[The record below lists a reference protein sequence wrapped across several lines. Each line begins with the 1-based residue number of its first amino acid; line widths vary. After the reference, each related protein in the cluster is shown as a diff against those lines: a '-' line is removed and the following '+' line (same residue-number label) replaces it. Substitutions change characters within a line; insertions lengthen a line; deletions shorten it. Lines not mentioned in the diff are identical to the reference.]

1 MATFVAMEQ
10 AAAATVAAMGT
21 TTMAAAAY
29 RGAGATVAT
38 FSVEQTAT
46 ATVAAMRATAMTT
59 MRTTTM
65 AASRHRTGAAAT
77 TVARTTAKVRRL
89 GAAAQGHHQHNAVHF
104 EILQQKK
111 GSQPTHYQK
120 TTGPGALLRFPWPQ
134 QKRSVNP
141 T

>member
-1 MATFVAMEQ
+1 
-10 AAAATVAAMGT
+10 
-21 TTMAAAAY
+21 TTMASAAY
-29 RGAGATVAT
+29 RGPGATMAT
-38 FSVEQTAT
+38 FSVKQTTT
-46 ATVAAMRATAMTT
+46 AAVAAMRTTTMTA

-65 AASRHRTGAAAT
+65 AARRQRSGAAAT

-120 TTGPGALLRFPWPQ
+120 TTGPGALFAFRGHAKNDP
-134 QKRSVNP
+134 S
-141 T
+141 